1 LSNPAVKKEK
11 TLKSGDNLYDVSQV
25 RVDHDHLEAEQNPYA
40 PPMTV
45 DTREIQANPET
56 HNEFAR
62 GSAKIR
68 VVPMLAFVVV
78 GLLLGQY
85 FISPQI
91 LPRSVHVLQQF
102 RGAAIGAL
110 LGVLMYAMI
119 EHFYPREG

>member
-1 LSNPAVKKEK
+1 LSDPAAQKEK
-11 TLKSGDNLYDVSQV
+11 TLKNGENLYDVSQV
-25 RVDHDHLEAEQNPYA
+25 RVDHEHEEQEQNPYA
-40 PPMTV
+40 PPMTR
-45 DTREIQANPET
+45 DTRETQANPET

-62 GSAKIR
+62 GSAKVR

-85 FISPQI
+85 FISPQMF
-91 LPRSVHVLQQF
+91 PRSVHVLQQF

-119 EHFYPREG
+119 EYFYPQES

>member
-1 LSNPAVKKEK
+1 M
-11 TLKSGDNLYDVSQV
+11 KSGENPYDVSQV
-25 RVDHDHLEAEQNPYA
+25 RVDDEPPEPEQNPYA
-40 PPMTV
+40 APESL
-45 DTREIQANPET
+45 DTQEIRYESAAGT
-56 HNEFAR
+56 
-62 GSAKIR
+62 AKIR
-68 VVPMLAFVVV
+68 VVPMLAFVVA

-119 EHFYPREG
+119 EHFSHHEG

>member
-1 LSNPAVKKEK
+1 LSDPAAKKEK
-11 TLKSGDNLYDVSQV
+11 TLKSGDDLYDVSQV
-25 RVDHDHLEAEQNPYA
+25 RIDHEHAEAEQNLYA
-40 PPMTV
+40 PPMTM
-45 DTREIQANPET
+45 DTRETPANRET

-91 LPRSVHVLQQF
+91 FPRSVHVLQQF

-110 LGVLMYAMI
+110 LGVLMYAMT
-119 EHFYPREG
+119 EYFYPQDS